1 MVLTGLQAKPE
12 LNGCVGM
19 VMGGVAAE
27 SGRVPL
33 RLIAPKEHA
42 GRSMMVK
49 PANLKLLAQRPA

>member
-1 MVLTGLQAKPE
+1 MGV
-12 LNGCVGM
+12 CVGM